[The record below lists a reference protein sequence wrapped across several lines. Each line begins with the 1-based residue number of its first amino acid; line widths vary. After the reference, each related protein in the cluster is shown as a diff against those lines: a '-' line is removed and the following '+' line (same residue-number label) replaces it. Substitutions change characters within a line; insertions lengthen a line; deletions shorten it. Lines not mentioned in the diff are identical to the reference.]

1 MTLLISSNW
10 RKIWQCFQEVFK
22 NDPGVSDLSKCLCVC
37 TRFSQYWESLRTRWR
52 LHHWWERVINED
64 KCHLTLCHY
73 WIMVV
78 FHFQTKNDK
87 WTTLPNFAEQKKVKL
102 QRRIAF
108 SKRYNLIKIKPS
120 TTNLNREL
128 FLTRSFNRP
137 NALGFMQNPPGFK
150 ELKIFQNCNFF
161 PPFFF
166 DTRNRLPPTLSYV
179 AAPATIYPPTN
190 PTYFRERYAF
200 W

>member
-1 MTLLISSNW
+1 MTNEPPYQILLNKKKS
-10 RKIWQCFQEVFK
+10 KIAKK
-22 NDPGVSDLSKCLCVC
+22 NSI
-37 TRFSQYWESLRTRWR
+37 F
-52 LHHWWERVINED
+52 
-64 KCHLTLCHY
+64 
-73 WIMVV
+73 
-78 FHFQTKNDK
+78 
-87 WTTLPNFAEQKKVKL
+87 KKVQLDKN
-102 QRRIAF
+102 
-108 SKRYNLIKIKPS
+108 KTS

>member
-1 MTLLISSNW
+1 MIQVW
-10 RKIWQCFQEVFK
+10 VIW
-22 NDPGVSDLSKCLCVC
+22 VSVCVC
-37 TRFSQYWESLRTRWR
+37 LYEIFAILGKFRTRWR

-108 SKRYNLIKIKPS
+108 SKRYNLIKIKP
-120 TTNLNREL
+120 NLNREL

-161 PPFFF
+161 PPFFLIRET
-166 DTRNRLPPTLSYV
+166 D
-179 AAPATIYPPTN
+179 YPPHYLT
-190 PTYFRERYAF
+190 
-200 W
+200 

>member
-1 MTLLISSNW
+1 MSVCLYEIFAILG
-10 RKIWQCFQEVFK
+10 KFK
-22 NDPGVSDLSKCLCVC
+22 NEMTASSLVRTSDKWRQVSPDTVSLLNHGG
-37 TRFSQYWESLRTRWR
+37 FSFSNKKWQM
-52 LHHWWERVINED
+52 N
-64 KCHLTLCHY
+64 HLTKFY
-73 WIMVV
+73 W
-78 FHFQTKNDK
+78 T
-87 WTTLPNFAEQKKVKL
+87 KKVKL
-102 QRRIAF
+102 QRRMAF
-108 SKRYNLIKIKPS
+108 SKMYNLIKIKTS